1 MFANTYAHKLMT
13 KSYLPCIIQQIRRH
27 KKSNTCNSLDEFTLS
42 VVDFTKTSPAQF
54 TKWQKQFSFLFQTQD
69 TL

>member
-1 MFANTYAHKLMT
+1 MFANMLIAQKLMT

-42 VVDFTKTSPAQF
+42 VGFTKTNPAF
-54 TKWQKQFSFLFQTQD
+54 TKWQKQFCSFLFQTQD